1 MSNFKRNIVILIVFI
16 LGWVLL
22 WPAGVYAVDLNG
34 FSLGPPIIDKTIK
47 PGESLE
53 QVFIVNNL
61 SQDAVTVEPY
71 VQDYNVDKGKWNKV
85 KDSDERWSPMK
96 WATIESTPGRL
107 GPGESGQIL
116 VKFNIPKDAE
126 AGEHTTYFK
135 TKFVPI
141 TNPEG
146 ESSAQIAIASE
157 LGSLVYIKVT
167 DELGNL
173 NINRSWTLNQAGTGF
188 WHFSKPV
195 FTIKA
200 KNTGNVHLEVKGNIE
215 LKDILRNQ
223 TANLNVPLFNILP
236 DKDKEIQIPWNEAPF
251 LGYIQGEI
259 QLTYDGKN
267 FEERPFSFLIVPLFT
282 LLGVILILGAVI
294 LTVLLYINSLRK
306 RLAEAEG
313 LQNKPKD

>member
-1 MSNFKRNIVILIVFI
+1 MSICKRNIIFLIIFI
-16 LGWVLL
+16 LGCVLL
-22 WPAGVYAVDLNG
+22 WPARIYAVDLNG
-34 FSLGPPIIDKTIK
+34 FSMGPPIIDKTIK

-53 QVFIVNNL
+53 QVFNVKNL
-61 SQDAVTVEPY
+61 SQDAVSVEPY
-71 VQDYNVDKGKWNKV
+71 VQDYNIDKDQWKKV
-85 KDSDERWSPMK
+85 EDPDERWSPMK
-96 WATIESTPGRL
+96 WATIESAPGRL
-107 GPGESGQIL
+107 EPGESGQIL
-116 VKFNIPKDAE
+116 VKFIIPNDAE

-167 DELGNL
+167 DVLGNL
-173 NINRSWTLNQAGTGF
+173 DINRSWTLNQVGTGF

-200 KNTGNVHLEVKGNIE
+200 TNTGNVHLEVKGNIK

-236 DKDKEIQIPWNEAPF
+236 GKDKEIEIPWNEAPF
-251 LGYIQGEI
+251 FGYIQGEI

-267 FEERPFSFLIVPLFT
+267 FEERPFSFIVVPLFT
-282 LLGVILILGAVI
+282 LLGVVLVLGTVI
-294 LTVLLYINSLRK
+294 LTVLLYIKSLRK

-313 LQNKPKD
+313 LQKKSKD